1 MIVEGARKLKEIA
14 TEVSVL
20 RRSQQHGQS
29 LVNRAQ
35 LVASLL
41 SRAEVAAA
49 VARTLSE
56 RLGEPWVPAA
66 ATDTAVGALEQW
78 AAALDED
85 LGAALG
91 GDLFAKFQDAVDR
104 ALRELERR
112 AAGAWQ
118 RYTVQV
124 TPETSQEILAALA
137 SDPSART
144 TVIAIRRLAESVRR
158 LRDRQVP
165 TPDELAEFDTAVAD
179 LRAAWSTLDV
189 ASLNDEVVAFLR
201 AANSDRGAALA
212 LLTEPVRTWLAER
225 HLESHYAIRPSD

>member
-1 MIVEGARKLKEIA
+1 MIVDGARQLKEIA
-14 TEVSVL
+14 NEVSVL

-41 SRAEVAAA
+41 VRAEIATAAG
-49 VARTLSE
+49 RTLSE

-66 ATDTAVGALEQW
+66 ATDSALGALEQW

-104 ALRELERR
+104 ALKELERR
-112 AAGAWQ
+112 ATSTWQ
-118 RYTVQV
+118 RYTAQV

-137 SDPSART
+137 SDPSARS
-144 TVIAIRRLAESVRR
+144 TVLTIRRLAESVRR
-158 LRDRQVP
+158 LRDRPIP
-165 TPDELAEFDTAVAD
+165 TPDELVEFDTAVAD
-179 LRAAWSTLDV
+179 LRTAWSTLDV
-189 ASLNDEVVAFLR
+189 ASLNEEVVSFLR

>member
-1 MIVEGARKLKEIA
+1 MIVEAASQLKRIA
-14 TEVSVL
+14 NDVSAL

-29 LVNRAQ
+29 IINRAH

-41 SRAEVAAA
+41 SRAEVATTA
-49 VARTLSE
+49 ARTLSE
-56 RLGEPWVPAA
+56 RLGEPWVPPAA
-66 ATDTAVGALEQW
+66 AERALGALEQW

-91 GDLFAKFQDAVDR
+91 GDLFAKFQDAIDR

-112 AAGAWQ
+112 STGAWQ
-118 RYTVQV
+118 RYTAQG
-124 TPETSQEILAALA
+124 TPETSEEILAALA

-165 TPDELAEFDTAVAD
+165 TPNEVAEFDTAVAD
-179 LRAAWSTLDV
+179 LRAAWSNLDV
-189 ASLNDEVVAFLR
+189 ASLNDDVVAFLR
-201 AANSDRGAALA
+201 AANADRGAELA
-212 LLTEPVRTWLAER
+212 LLTEPVRMWLAER

>member
-1 MIVEGARKLKEIA
+1 MIVERARQLKEIA
-14 TEVSVL
+14 AEVSVL
-20 RRSQQHGQS
+20 RRSQQHGQA

-41 SRAEVAAA
+41 VRAEVAAA
-49 VARTLSE
+49 VARTLSK
-56 RLGEPWVPAA
+56 RLGEPWVPPG
-66 ATDTAVGALEQW
+66 ATESALGALEEW
-78 AAALDED
+78 ATALEED

-104 ALRELERR
+104 AVKELERR
-112 AAGAWQ
+112 AASAWQ
-118 RYTVQV
+118 RYTAQA

-137 SDPSART
+137 SDPSARS
-144 TVIAIRRLAESVRR
+144 TVISIRRLAELVRR

-165 TPDELAEFDTAVAD
+165 TPEELSEFDAAVAD

-201 AANSDRGAALA
+201 AANSDRGAALG